1 MYISK
6 KKKIQSRALQDPPE
20 KSRFDLEKY
29 LFKQRVQFRRNVC
42 GSLRTKRSMS
52 AYMSL
57 SFTFPVLLMH
67 ENSSH
72 LLSVYGSTFSTISF
86 NFESLS
92 RARPFAII
100 KKPTLARVSQETC
113 SDHPLFQTSRC
124 RLKSQCPSVTSHQI
138 WIPPSSIPR
147 STQVMVTAHSTKLL
161 YDTFSLSTLLSE
173 NRVILQFFNR
183 REKEKRGAADGS
195 RVPFE
200 RLNRTKACFDNTESC
215 GI

>member
-138 WIPPSSIPR
+138 
-147 STQVMVTAHSTKLL
+147 
-161 YDTFSLSTLLSE
+161 
-173 NRVILQFFNR
+173 
-183 REKEKRGAADGS
+183 
-195 RVPFE
+195 
-200 RLNRTKACFDNTESC
+200 
-215 GI
+215 